1 MRLRVSGASPTW
13 KESESNSVTVRQ
25 APLTQMESPIWQSV
39 RIGAEEERVSVK
51 PEVEVE
57 GEMAEMVDVCSTW
70 DENEHLC
77 ECYRSNM
84 DLRDL

>member
-1 MRLRVSGASPTW
+1 MRFSVSGASPTL

-39 RIGAEEERVSVK
+39 RMGAEEERVSVK

-57 GEMAEMVDVCSTW
+57 VEVEGEIAEMVDVCSICGG
-70 DENEHLC
+70 DERLHV
-77 ECYRSNM
+77 
-84 DLRDL
+84 

>member
-1 MRLRVSGASPTW
+1 
-13 KESESNSVTVRQ
+13 
-25 APLTQMESPIWQSV
+25 MESPIWQSV

-57 GEMAEMVDVCSTW
+57 GEMAEMVDVCSIW
-70 DENEHLC
+70 DESECLR
-77 ECYRSNM
+77 ECYGGNM

>member
-1 MRLRVSGASPTW
+1 MRFNVSGASPTL

-39 RIGAEEERVSVK
+39 RTGAEEERVSVK

-57 GEMAEMVDVCSTW
+57 GEIAEMVDVCSICGG
-70 DENEHLC
+70 DEGLHV
-77 ECYRSNM
+77 
-84 DLRDL
+84 

>member
-1 MRLRVSGASPTW
+1 
-13 KESESNSVTVRQ
+13 
-25 APLTQMESPIWQSV
+25 MESPIWQSV

-70 DENEHLC
+70 DESERLR
-77 ECYRSNM
+77 ECYGSNM